1 MKKNKKVLEIFF
13 SSYLLVR
20 LISTY
25 LAAFCGC
32 LLLPSF
38 QAGQG
43 KEGKKQQQQRRKRK
57 GEEQRKKKRNRIP
70 LIYLV

>member
-43 KEGKKQQQQRRKRK
+43 GTREG
-57 GEEQRKKKRNRIP
+57 GEETAATEKKEKRRRAEKEEKE
-70 LIYLV
+70 